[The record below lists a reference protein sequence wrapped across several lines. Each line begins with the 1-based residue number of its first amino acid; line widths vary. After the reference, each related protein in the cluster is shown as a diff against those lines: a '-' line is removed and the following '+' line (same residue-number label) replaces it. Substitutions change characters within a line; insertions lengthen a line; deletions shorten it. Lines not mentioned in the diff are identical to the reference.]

1 MPTLRELK
9 KRLNSIKTTEKISAA
24 MKTVASA
31 KLSKV
36 SKVLES
42 YRAYERASAM
52 TLELFGDEL
61 SQALGQKNPD
71 APVCYV
77 VMASNRG
84 LCGGY
89 NLELL
94 NYADGIVNEDSEAML
109 ITVGKYSKRHYEG
122 RYAASF
128 SLPDVPTGD
137 TCGELID
144 YLLSLYN
151 NGEISRLVFIYQQ
164 YKNTLVQTPV
174 SKQLLP
180 LEASATKGNT
190 DMICLPDRAT
200 VVRSAAVS
208 LVRSAMLA
216 AFLEA
221 ASGAQAATLN
231 AMKSAC
237 DNAKESR
244 QKLEV
249 KIYRS
254 RQASVTQ
261 SVLETSVDFSEN
273 DW

>member
-42 YRAYERASAM
+42 YRAYERASAE
-52 TLELFGDEL
+52 TLELFGNEL
-61 SQALGQKNPD
+61 SQAVCQKNPN

-94 NYADGIVNEDSEAML
+94 NYADEIVSGDPESMV
-109 ITVGKYSKRHYEG
+109 ITVGKHATRHFEG
-122 RYAASF
+122 RYTACF
-128 SLPDVPTGD
+128 SLPDVPTSD
-137 TCGELID
+137 TCAELIE
-144 YLLSLYN
+144 YLLGLYN
-151 NGEISRLVFIYQQ
+151 GGEISRLVFIYQQ
-164 YKNTLVQTPV
+164 YKNTLVQTPA
-174 SKQLLP
+174 SKPILP
-180 LEASATKGNT
+180 LEAPSENGKT
-190 DMICLPDRAT
+190 DIICLPDRAT
-200 VVRSAAVS
+200 VVHSAAIS
-208 LVRSAMLA
+208 LVRSSMLA
-216 AFLEA
+216 SFLEV

>member
-89 NLELL
+89 NLE
-94 NYADGIVNEDSEAML
+94 
-109 ITVGKYSKRHYEG
+109 
-122 RYAASF
+122 
-128 SLPDVPTGD
+128 
-137 TCGELID
+137 
-144 YLLSLYN
+144 
-151 NGEISRLVFIYQQ
+151 
-164 YKNTLVQTPV
+164 
-174 SKQLLP
+174 
-180 LEASATKGNT
+180 
-190 DMICLPDRAT
+190 
-200 VVRSAAVS
+200 
-208 LVRSAMLA
+208 
-216 AFLEA
+216 
-221 ASGAQAATLN
+221 
-231 AMKSAC
+231 
-237 DNAKESR
+237 
-244 QKLEV
+244 
-249 KIYRS
+249 
-254 RQASVTQ
+254 
-261 SVLETSVDFSEN
+261 
-273 DW
+273 